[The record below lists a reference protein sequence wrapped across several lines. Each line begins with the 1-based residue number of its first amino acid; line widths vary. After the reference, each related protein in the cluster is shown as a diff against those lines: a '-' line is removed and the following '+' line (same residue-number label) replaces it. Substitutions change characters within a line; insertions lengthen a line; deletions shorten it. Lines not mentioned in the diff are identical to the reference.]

1 MQTWAASDVQT
12 QMNEYPENSRRTQ
25 IALRLHVSAR
35 YDWRV
40 QIQML
45 AIISPLSVLALS
57 FLIVRIGTVALTM
70 TGSSEEVAS
79 FQSLS
84 AFSGAGFTTDEA
96 ESVLV
101 TTARRRIVKLLIR
114 LGRRRHRDG
123 DLIAD
128 PLIRR
133 RRTADVPS
141 HGRPHRRSHDAHLA
155 FGKQLVSK
163 RTDAP
168 HQSSVAAYHRARP

>member
-1 MQTWAASDVQT
+1 
-12 QMNEYPENSRRTQ
+12 
-25 IALRLHVSAR
+25 
-35 YDWRV
+35 
-40 QIQML
+40 ML
-45 AIISPLSVLALS
+45 AITSPLSVLALS

-70 TGSSEEVAS
+70 TGLSEEVAS

-101 TTARRRIVKLLIR
+101 TIARRRIVKLLIR
-114 LGRRRHRDG
+114 LGSAGIVTVISSLILSFAGAEQQTYRRMVV
-123 DLIAD
+123 LIVG
-128 PLIRR
+128 LM
-133 RRTADVPS
+133 TLMWLS
-141 HGRPHRRSHDAHLA
+141 
-155 FGKQLVSK
+155 GKQLVSK